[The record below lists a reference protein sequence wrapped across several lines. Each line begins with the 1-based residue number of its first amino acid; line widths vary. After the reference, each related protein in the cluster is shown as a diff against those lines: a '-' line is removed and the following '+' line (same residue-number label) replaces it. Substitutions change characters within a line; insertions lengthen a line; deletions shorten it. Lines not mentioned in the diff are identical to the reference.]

1 MYNTDKNIEAVVL
14 AAGKSSRFNTEQ
26 SKLVTKICG
35 QEMILYITKLLNK
48 LNIPTTLIVGYQKEK
63 IQEIILE
70 HHDLDIKFVEQLHQL
85 GTGHAV
91 KTVLPYLSKDHV
103 LVLNGDIPSIDQ
115 NIIDRLTTIHLE
127 NNASLS
133 FVGAYNFDPNIK
145 GYGTI
150 HKDEHSIKIV
160 EAKELKNQT
169 ETSEIPLLNAGIYLF
184 EKNFLIDSISKL
196 EKSSITGEI
205 YITDL
210 VAIANKLNKKIE
222 LVEAPFDKIRG
233 VNTLQELWMVE
244 QIIKA
249 ELIRNFMDQ
258 GVRFASGQN
267 VSLDIDVSIG
277 AGSFIGNGVELLSG
291 AKIGKN
297 SSINAYS
304 IIKNSTLEDNVTIES
319 HSIVENST
327 ILANSQIGPFVHISS
342 NLKPKNIGKYAIN
355 MSTENFPPISQE
367 L

>member
-1 MYNTDKNIEAVVL
+1 MYNTDINIEAVVL

-35 QEMILYITKLLNK
+35 QEMVLYITKLLNK

-63 IQEIILE
+63 IQEIILKN
-70 HHDLDIKFVEQLHQL
+70 HALDIKFVEQVQQL
-85 GTGHAV
+85 GTGHAI
-91 KTVLPYLSKDHV
+91 KTVLPYLLKDHV

-115 NIIDRLTTIHLE
+115 NIIDRLITIHLE

-150 HKDEHSIKIV
+150 FKDENSIKIV
-160 EAKELKNQT
+160 EAKELKNQH
-169 ETSEIPLLNAGIYLF
+169 ETNEVPLLNAGIYLF
-184 EKNFLIDSISKL
+184 EKNFLIDSIAKL

-210 VAIANKLNKKIE
+210 VKIANDLNKKIE
-222 LVEAPFDKIRG
+222 LIVAPFDKIRG

-249 ELIRNFMDQ
+249 EIIRSCMDQ

-267 VSLDIDVSIG
+267 VTIDIDVSIG
-277 AGSFIGNGVELLSG
+277 AGSIVGNGVELLAG
-291 AKIGKN
+291 TKIGKN
-297 SSINAYS
+297 CTINAYS
-304 IIKNSTLEDNVTIES
+304 IIKNSILEDQVTIKS
-319 HSIVENST
+319 HSIIENSKIIT
-327 ILANSQIGPFVHISS
+327 NSLVGPFVHVSS
-342 NLKPKNIGKYAIN
+342 NFKTIDIENYSIN
-355 MSTENFPPISQE
+355 MTTQNFSTD
-367 L
+367 LLK